1 MDGDGDYD
9 RLYVYGSRSFTIW
22 DAAGNQVF
30 DSGDAFEQITA
41 TQTPALFNAND
52 GAASKWDERSD
63 DKGPE
68 PEGITVGTIAG
79 RPYAFVG
86 LERAGG
92 GVMVYDLGN
101 PRQPLF
107 VGYFRTDGDIS
118 PEGVLFIAAQDSPT
132 GSPLVVLTHEF
143 SNTTSIY
150 EVKLPGAT
158 NDAPYVKPV
167 AGDVSLKALLTVGET
182 LPLTRDP
189 SKDFRMV
196 GIPDGL
202 GMYKDEHGIVHLFIN
217 HELRNTVATRANRR
231 WSVGEGGIHLALPPR
246 RRQRLRPLR

>member
-1 MDGDGDYD
+1 MVTWMVTAITTGST
-9 RLYVYGSRSFTIW
+9 VYGSRSFTIW

-41 TQTPALFNAND
+41 AQTPTLFNAND
-52 GAASKWDERSD
+52 GDPAKWDERSD

-107 VGYFRTDGDIS
+107 MGYYRTDGDIS
-118 PEGVLFIAAQDSPT
+118 PEGVLFIDAADGPT
-132 GSPLVVLTHEF
+132 GQPLLVLTHEL
-143 SNTTSIY
+143 SNTTTIY
-150 EVKLPGAT
+150 EIRTHFKMFLPIIM
-158 NDAPYVKPV
+158 K
-167 AGDVSLKALLTVGET
+167 
-182 LPLTRDP
+182 
-189 SKDFRMV
+189 
-196 GIPDGL
+196 
-202 GMYKDEHGIVHLFIN
+202 
-217 HELRNTVATRANRR
+217 
-231 WSVGEGGIHLALPPR
+231 
-246 RRQRLRPLR
+246 